1 MRKTVAGC
9 VVAVVA
15 TAALVVV
22 LHPHRGDINTVSE
35 AFAFLFVVVGTV
47 WLGGLWPGILASL
60 LGFACFNYFFI
71 PPFDTFAI
79 GKGEDVVML
88 FAFLALSVVISL
100 LVTRSDARAAAA
112 EARASE
118 LRMQQD
124 LSRALVE
131 PDTGPDRYAVVLRLI
146 VSSFGF
152 ADGVL
157 FEQPHADLGGLEEMT
172 VVNAEPGT
180 IATTAGDGVERFPL
194 ERGQAEPRICWC
206 CVATA
211 RRSPRRSAASSRRS
225 GTSWRCCWNATACC
239 GGRRPARRRR
249 SRRRSCRWARRP
261 ACRRPPPRRGARV
274 RTERSPAR

>member
-1 MRKTVAGC
+1 MMPLRDLDAVAAAIAS
-9 VVAVVA
+9 AV
-15 TAALVVV
+15 
-22 LHPHRGDINTVSE
+22 DE
-35 AFAFLFVVVGTV
+35 AHLEAPVVVGHSISGVIAAIYATTYAASGLV
-47 WLGGLWPGILASL
+47 EVDQELDSSFVRLLQANREAVTGPGFAALWPGILASF

-88 FAFLALSVVISL
+88 FAFLGLSVVIAL

-152 ADGVL
+152 VDGVL

-172 VVNAEPGT
+172 VVNAEPGA
-180 IATTAGDGVERFPL
+180 IATTAGDGIERFPL
-194 ERGQAEPRICWC
+194 N
-206 CVATA
+206 V
-211 RRSPRRSAASSRRS
+211 
-225 GTSWRCCWNATACC
+225 
-239 GGRRPARRRR
+239 GRRNLGLLVLRGDRAPLTASERRILEAFGNQLALLLERDR
-249 SRRRSCRWARRP
+249 LL
-261 ACRRPPPRRGARV
+261 RGA
-274 RTERSPAR
+274 TPG

>member
-1 MRKTVAGC
+1 
-9 VVAVVA
+9 
-15 TAALVVV
+15 
-22 LHPHRGDINTVSE
+22 
-35 AFAFLFVVVGTV
+35 
-47 WLGGLWPGILASL
+47 
-60 LGFACFNYFFI
+60 
-71 PPFDTFAI
+71 
-79 GKGEDVVML
+79 ML

-131 PDTGPDRYAVVLRLI
+131 PDAGPDRYAVVLRLI

-157 FEQPHADLGGLEEMT
+157 FEQPHADLGGLVEMT

-194 ERGQAEPRICWC
+194 NVGRRNLGLLVLRGDRAPLTASERRILE
-206 CVATA
+206 AFGNQLA
-211 RRSPRRSAASSRRS
+211 LLLERDRLLRSATS
-225 GTSWRCCWNATACC
+225 G
-239 GGRRPARRRR
+239 
-249 SRRRSCRWARRP
+249 
-261 ACRRPPPRRGARV
+261 
-274 RTERSPAR
+274 

>member
-22 LHPHRGDINTVSE
+22 LHPHRDDINTVSE
-35 AFAFLFVVVGTV
+35 AFAFLFVVVVTS
-47 WLGGLWPGILASL
+47 WLGGLWPGILASV

-131 PDTGPDRYAVVLRLI
+131 PDPA
-146 VSSFGF
+146 
-152 ADGVL
+152 
-157 FEQPHADLGGLEEMT
+157 P
-172 VVNAEPGT
+172 
-180 IATTAGDGVERFPL
+180 IATR
-194 ERGQAEPRICWC
+194 WC
-206 CVATA
+206 CA
-211 RRSPRRSAASSRRS
+211 
-225 GTSWRCCWNATACC
+225 
-239 GGRRPARRRR
+239 
-249 SRRRSCRWARRP
+249 
-261 ACRRPPPRRGARV
+261 
-274 RTERSPAR
+274 

>member
-47 WLGGLWPGILASL
+47 WLGGLWPGIFASL

-112 EARASE
+112 EARAAE

-180 IATTAGDGVERFPL
+180 IATTAGDGIERFPL
-194 ERGQAEPRICWC
+194 N
-206 CVATA
+206 V
-211 RRSPRRSAASSRRS
+211 
-225 GTSWRCCWNATACC
+225 
-239 GGRRPARRRR
+239 GRRNLGLLVLRGDRAPLTASERRILEAFGNQLALLLERDR
-249 SRRRSCRWARRP
+249 LL
-261 ACRRPPPRRGARV
+261 RGA
-274 RTERSPAR
+274 TPG